1 MNNEETIKDHNAQ
14 ELEPKVTGIG
24 GVFFRSNDPD
34 ETKKWYTEHLGFETN
49 AYGATFEGR
58 ELDNPEVINALQ
70 WSVFKSDTAY
80 FEPST
85 KEFMINY
92 RVQNIEGLV
101 AKMLKNGATVLDEI
115 VTYEYGKFVHL
126 LDPDG
131 NKTTLGTHWNAS
143 KGIKLRKNHGENN
156 NRELPRQPLH
166 PPKQLVTGSCIGCK
180 RRNYFHLKSCHWRCH
195 RKQFKGSHGTG
206 NGCRIGRRSIIH
218 GSR

>member
-1 MNNEETIKDHNAQ
+1 MNVNNEETIKHHNAQ

-24 GVFFRSNDPD
+24 GVFFRSNDPA

-58 ELDNPEVINALQ
+58 ELDNPKVINALQ
-70 WSVFKSDTAY
+70 WSVFKSDTTY

-131 NKTTLGTHWNAS
+131 NKIELWEPIGTLPQ
-143 KGIKLRKNHGENN
+143 K
-156 NRELPRQPLH
+156 
-166 PPKQLVTGSCIGCK
+166 
-180 RRNYFHLKSCHWRCH
+180 
-195 RKQFKGSHGTG
+195 
-206 NGCRIGRRSIIH
+206 
-218 GSR
+218 